1 MAPGSGVGRDGY
13 EATLAAGGRPAVP
26 SDGMNVGSGDLQGPQ
41 HMGPPCTCLFSE
53 APLFLSPLSLSSAST
68 FWQVLRT
75 EGSLAHSDLL
85 GQLRGVRAS
94 SLLADCSVSLNE
106 GHLGPRHLAR
116 PGGGTFPHP
125 QEGKKGLSPLPQA
138 DGTPFKQIL
147 PLQRILEHSALA
159 LRLAQV
165 ARRGLSRVGSHLLK
179 TGARWAP

>member
-106 GHLGPRHLAR
+106 GHLGPHHLAR
-116 PGGGTFPHP
+116 PGGGHLPP
-125 QEGKKGLSPLPQA
+125 SSGGKERTQPPSP
-138 DGTPFKQIL
+138 GRWHS
-147 PLQRILEHSALA
+147 LQTNSPTSENS
-159 LRLAQV
+159 
-165 ARRGLSRVGSHLLK
+165 
-179 TGARWAP
+179 